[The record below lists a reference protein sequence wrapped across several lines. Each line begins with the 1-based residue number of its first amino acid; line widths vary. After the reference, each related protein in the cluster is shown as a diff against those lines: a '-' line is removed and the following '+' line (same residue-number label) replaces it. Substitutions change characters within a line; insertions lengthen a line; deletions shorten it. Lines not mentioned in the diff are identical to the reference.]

1 MKKYKIDESTI
12 WEETGKITVHNYP
25 PSPMTYS
32 YVTKIYREI
41 KRDKLGYKIVEGS
54 PIYFNDMK
62 PDEISFAKIIAE
74 CENNLFNKLWNKEK
88 FEEINDFEYE

>member
-32 YVTKIYREI
+32 YVTKTYREI
-41 KRDKLGYKIVEGS
+41 KRDKLGYKIVEGN

-62 PDEISFAKIIAE
+62 PDEVSFAKIIAE
-74 CENNLFNKLWNKEK
+74 CENNLFNKLQNREQ
-88 FEEINDFEYE
+88 FEEIKDFDYE